1 MNITS
6 IRELV
11 ILILIS
17 YIAFATGYTRA
28 TSNSWSEWL
37 NGFFE

>member
-6 IRELV
+6 GRELV
-11 ILILIS
+11 ILLLII
-17 YIAFATGYTRA
+17 YISVGTGYTRA
-28 TSNSWSEWL
+28 KSNSWSEWL